1 MSDATPQRAPFDA
14 VVFDLL
20 TALIDSWS
28 LWDSVAGDPETGR
41 RWRLGYLD
49 IAYAAGA
56 YRPYEL
62 LVMEA
67 CDRIGLDADRAE
79 QLLDRWDEL
88 QPWPD
93 APGVVSRLREN
104 VPLGVVTN
112 CSIALGTRAAE
123 RVGVSFDVV
132 VTAEQA
138 GAYKPRPEPYR
149 SVLSELGTDP
159 ARTLFVAGS
168 PGDIGGAG
176 GVGMPV
182 FWHNHVG
189 IELPASAKQPWQQAR
204 TLEPLPALI
213 QSS

>member
-1 MSDATPQRAPFDA
+1 MPERARFDA

-20 TALIDSWS
+20 TALLDSWS
-28 LWDSVAGDPETGR
+28 LWDSVAGSPDVGR
-41 RWRLGYLD
+41 RWRLAYLE
-49 IAYAAGA
+49 IAYATGN

-67 CDRIGLDADRAE
+67 CDKIGLDVNLAD

-88 QPWPD
+88 QPYAD
-93 APGVVSRLREN
+93 VPGALSRLRQG

-112 CSIALGTRAAE
+112 CSEVLGNRAVVRTGA
-123 RVGVSFDVV
+123 SFDVI
-132 VTAEQA
+132 VTAERA

-149 SVLSELGTDP
+149 LVLAELGTDP

-182 FWHNHVG
+182 FWHNHAG
-189 IELPASAKQPWQQAR
+189 IDLAVNAAQPWRQAR
-204 TLEPLPALI
+204 SLEPLPALVAGER
-213 QSS
+213 